1 MQEFK
6 ITASY
11 DIKPPEG
18 YEFTGVAA
26 RVKMK
31 DVPVGAYYAVS
42 LHSGNN
48 GVYKKE
54 DLLEYRNDSLV
65 YVLEVKKLPEWEPV
79 DWSSLLPRILKRG
92 VVIRVDESDC
102 YLLCSMHVTGRVVL
116 VVYDWLLSE
125 NKTYGLSYHKEYDSI
140 PKIEVLVNENL

>member
-26 RVKMK
+26 RVKMS
-31 DVPVGAYYAVS
+31 DVPMGAFYTVR
-42 LHSGNN
+42 LGGPH

-54 DLLEYRNDSLV
+54 DLVEYSDNFV
-65 YVLEVKKLPEWEPV
+65 YVLEVKKLPEWKPV
-79 DWSSLLPRILKRG
+79 DWSSLLTTVLNRG
-92 VVIRVDESDC
+92 VVIRVNESDC

-125 NKTYGLSYHKEYDSI
+125 NKTYGFWYRKEYESI